1 MKKGT
6 CKRFMAMAMSL
17 VTALGT
23 GFGGGVNM
31 VYAANSFKAGDTVQV
46 KYLHNNK
53 TYKKSAVDAR
63 WNDKILGT
71 KMPGYIPMQCILLT
85 GFLDRRRVPKYYIK
99 TVEIL
104 LH

>member
-31 VYAANSFKAGDTVQV
+31 VYAANSFKAEIQYKSSICITIRLIKRVQ
-46 KYLHNNK
+46 
-53 TYKKSAVDAR
+53 
-63 WNDKILGT
+63 W
-71 KMPGYIPMQCILLT
+71 MQDGMIR
-85 GFLDRRRVPKYYIK
+85 F
-99 TVEIL
+99 
-104 LH
+104 

>member
-31 VYAANSFKAGDTVQV
+31 VYAASQV
-46 KYLHNNK
+46 
-53 TYKKSAVDAR
+53 SA
-63 WNDKILGT
+63 
-71 KMPGYIPMQCILLT
+71 
-85 GFLDRRRVPKYYIK
+85 
-99 TVEIL
+99 
-104 LH
+104 

>member
-31 VYAANSFKAGDTVQV
+31 VYAANSFKAGDT
-46 KYLHNNK
+46 
-53 TYKKSAVDAR
+53 
-63 WNDKILGT
+63 
-71 KMPGYIPMQCILLT
+71 
-85 GFLDRRRVPKYYIK
+85 
-99 TVEIL
+99 E
-104 LH
+104 

>member
-31 VYAANSFKAGDTVQV
+31 VYAANSFKAGDTVQI

-71 KMPGYIPMQCILLT
+71 KIPMQCILLT

-99 TVEIL
+99 KVEIL

>member
-23 GFGGGVNM
+23 GFGGEVNM

-46 KYLHNNK
+46 KYLHNN
-53 TYKKSAVDAR
+53 VF
-63 WNDKILGT
+63 
-71 KMPGYIPMQCILLT
+71 CLLDFWT
-85 GFLDRRRVPKYYIK
+85 GGGSQSI
-99 TVEIL
+99 I
-104 LH
+104 

>member
-63 WNDKILGT
+63 WNDKFPATNFEGF
-71 KMPGYIPMQCILLT
+71 IPR
-85 GFLDRRRVPKYYIK
+85 FASKK
-99 TVEIL
+99 
-104 LH
+104 